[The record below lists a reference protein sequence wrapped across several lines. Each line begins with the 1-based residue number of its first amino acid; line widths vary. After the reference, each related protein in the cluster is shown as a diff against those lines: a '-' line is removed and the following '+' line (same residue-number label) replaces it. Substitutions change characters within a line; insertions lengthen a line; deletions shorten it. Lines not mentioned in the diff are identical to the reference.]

1 MRWAGWDSPRTT
13 EPTFGSYLRGR
24 DMQVLRHIARA
35 PPPPNNYHATASG
48 YPPPRTPYRTISSNV
63 TSRADGKLNA
73 NALHAS
79 V

>member
-1 MRWAGWDSPRTT
+1 
-13 EPTFGSYLRGR
+13 
-24 DMQVLRHIARA
+24 MQVLRHVARA

>member
-1 MRWAGWDSPRTT
+1 MGPRRYTGYAQLEASFIT
-13 EPTFGSYLRGR
+13 KLLRSW
-24 DMQVLRHIARA
+24 QARNA
-35 PPPPNNYHATASG
+35 AHATASR
-48 YPPPRTPYRTISSNV
+48 YPPPRMPYRTISSNV

>member
-1 MRWAGWDSPRTT
+1 MRRTGWDSPRTT
-13 EPTFGSYLRGR
+13 GLTFGSYLRGR

-35 PPPPNNYHATASG
+35 PPPPNNYHATASS
-48 YPPPRTPYRTISSNV
+48 YPPPRMPYRTISSNV
-63 TSRADGKLNA
+63 TSRADGRFSA